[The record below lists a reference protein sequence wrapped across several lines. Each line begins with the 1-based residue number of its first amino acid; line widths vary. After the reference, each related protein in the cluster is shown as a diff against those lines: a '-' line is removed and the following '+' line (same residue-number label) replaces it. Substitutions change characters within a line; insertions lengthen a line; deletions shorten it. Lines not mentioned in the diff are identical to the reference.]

1 MDLPINSLQDKE
13 LNSEM
18 SSKPS
23 SKKPLIILFAFLFL
37 VFVLFGILYGVNT
50 GVFNS
55 ILKIKTGGN
64 KEDLR
69 SENVIKEIGDDEETA
84 FGSLVN
90 KSEVL
95 TQETLTNDF
104 LTFKEKMLS
113 GINDEL
119 WNWKDD
125 FAHVNVYEM
134 NKGEGIIYVD
144 FLIPGDGRFSG
155 SGDVK
160 EHSAVKVSC
169 LDEFTLVVDP
179 SSLEVIKTGVNL
191 FDNLIPEKDSLL
203 FKCSDEKCTETRKEC
218 LILKDANTNTNA
230 E

>member
-18 SSKPS
+18 SSSKSS
-23 SKKPLIILFAFLFL
+23 SKKPLIILFTFLSL
-37 VFVLFGILYGVNT
+37 VLVLFGILYGVNT

-55 ILKIKTGGN
+55 ILKIKTDEN
-64 KEDLR
+64 KEDL
-69 SENVIKEIGDDEETA
+69 SVVKEIGDDEETA

-90 KSEVL
+90 KSEIL

-113 GINDEL
+113 GISDEL
-119 WNWKDD
+119 WSWEDD
-125 FAHVNVYEM
+125 FVHVKVYEI

-191 FDNLIPEKDSLL
+191 FDNFIPEKDSLL
-203 FKCSDEKCTETRKEC
+203 FKCFDEKCVETRKEC

>member
-1 MDLPINSLQDKE
+1 MDLPIDSLQDKE
-13 LNSEM
+13 LSSEVNNK
-18 SSKPS
+18 SS
-23 SKKPLIILFAFLFL
+23 SKKTLIILFTFLSL
-37 VFVLFGILYGVNT
+37 VLVLFGILYGVNT

-55 ILKIKTGGN
+55 ILKIKTDEN
-64 KEDLR
+64 KEDL
-69 SENVIKEIGDDEETA
+69 SVIKNTVDGKDTA

-95 TQETLTNDF
+95 TQEISANDF

-113 GINDEL
+113 GISDEL

-134 NKGEGIIYVD
+134 NKGEGIIYVG
-144 FLIPGDGRFSG
+144 FLIPGDSRFSG
-155 SGDVK
+155 SDNIK

-179 SSLEVIKTGVNL
+179 SSLEVTKTGVNL
-191 FDNLIPEKDSLL
+191 FDNLIPGKDSLL
-203 FKCSDEKCTETRKEC
+203 FKCSDEKCRETRKEC
-218 LILKDANTNTNA
+218 LILKDANTNTNT